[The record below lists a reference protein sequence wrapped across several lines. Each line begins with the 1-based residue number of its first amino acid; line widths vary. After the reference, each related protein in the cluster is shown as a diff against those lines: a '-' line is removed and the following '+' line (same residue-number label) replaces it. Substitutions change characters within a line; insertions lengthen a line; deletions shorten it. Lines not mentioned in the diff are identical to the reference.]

1 MPNKTEKIGV
11 VLAQVGTPE
20 APTKE
25 ALYPY
30 LKNFLSDERIIDS
43 PRWWWIPFLN
53 GVILRT
59 RPAKMAHHYQD
70 IWTKKGSP
78 LHALSQA
85 QVNGVQKRLGN
96 GYKVVLGFAYVE
108 PSMNSAMR
116 QLETEGI
123 NRIVVLPLFPQY
135 STTTTASVYDEIMFY
150 ALGRQKRR
158 SKPIK
163 KYSPALRF
171 IPPFYDDPDYITVL
185 ADNLKKQM
193 KKLKHKPTRIMLS
206 YHGIPKSY
214 VDEGD
219 PYPEQCNET
228 TKLLVKAMGWKK
240 GEYMQTYQSRFGR
253 AEWLQPYTQVELPK
267 WVEEGV
273 ERPYIISPG
282 FTTDCL
288 ETIHELGIEAEELI
302 EDAGG
307 DPSVLGRAECLNDDP
322 KWLDYMAN
330 LIKRNASGW

>member
-1 MPNKTEKIGV
+1 
-11 VLAQVGTPE
+11 
-20 APTKE
+20 
-25 ALYPY
+25 
-30 LKNFLSDERIIDS
+30 
-43 PRWWWIPFLN
+43 
-53 GVILRT
+53 
-59 RPAKMAHHYQD
+59 MAHHYQD

-78 LHALSQA
+78 LLELPQA
-85 QVNGVQKRLGN
+85 QVRGVQKRLG
-96 GYKVVLGFAYVE
+96 GKYKVVLSFAYVE
-108 PSMNSAMR
+108 PSMNSAMKE
-116 QLETEGI
+116 LEDEGI
-123 NRIVVLPLFPQY
+123 SRIVVLPLFPQY

-150 ALGRQKRR
+150 ALGRKNRR
-158 SKPIK
+158 GKPVK

-171 IPPFYDDPDYITVL
+171 IPPFYNDPDYIKVL
-185 ADNLKKQM
+185 AANLKKQLA
-193 KKLKHKPTRIMLS
+193 KLKYKPTRIMLS

-219 PYPEQCNET
+219 PYPGQCDET

-240 GEYMQTYQSRFGR
+240 GYYRQTYQSRFGR

-267 WVEEGV
+267 WIEEGV

-302 EDAGG
+302 EEAGG
-307 DPSVLGRAECLNDDP
+307 DPSMLGRADCLNNDP
-322 KWLDYMAN
+322 KWLDYVAG